1 MTNMIAL
8 SVTEDYQQSVCL
20 VILVLG
26 TGCEVECIQY
36 REVVLLTVQQVVIS
50 LSEASFTQH

>member
-36 REVVLLTVQQVVIS
+36 REVVLLTVHQVVIS
-50 LSEASFTQH
+50 L